1 MNNDFTEI
9 VGAQCFTSSKWARLC
24 NATRVDF
31 AGFRFY
37 KHDVPEG
44 VNPYRKG
51 ATFLSDTIT
60 SITREDKFLVS
71 WRKGK
76 EKELGGAEQ
85 FDKFMQSMADFG
97 TSGHILYDR
106 MVQGIATEES
116 LVASIKAFALE
127 HNLSKVTEFKAIET
141 AKKNLLAFR
150 AFNAEHEIEVFA
162 CEQMVT
168 SATLG
173 ISTPVDILA
182 TGMFQIEKSG
192 KKKKCWLL
200 GNLKTSENAQNH
212 SYQCAIELY
221 CAWQSIVPQMLAIED
236 LPIVVGT
243 IRPKDW
249 RTEPTFE
256 FKDYTAF
263 AIEENT
269 TTTLEQVAGILQKN
283 NLMVP
288 PDIKTITWEG
298 PLLPD
303 TKFDYIP
310 LF

>member
-1 MNNDFTEI
+1 MNDFSEI
-9 VGAQCFTSSKWARLC
+9 VGAGCFTSSKWQRLC

-51 ATFLSDTIT
+51 ATFLSDKIT
-60 SITREDKFLVS
+60 SLTGEDKFLQS
-71 WRKGK
+71 WRKDMQK
-76 EKELGGAEQ
+76 KLGADN
-85 FDKFMQSMADFG
+85 FDTYMQQMADFG
-97 TSGHILYDR
+97 TELHIIYDL
-106 MVQGIATEES
+106 MVRGEATEEN
-116 LVASIKAFALE
+116 LTAAIKAFALQ
-127 HNLSKVTEFKAIET
+127 SGFTKVAEFKAIET

-182 TGMFQIEKSG
+182 TGMFQTEKGG

-200 GNLKTSENAQNH
+200 GNLKSSENAQNH
-212 SYQCAIELY
+212 GWQCSAELY
-221 CAWQSIVPQMLAIED
+221 CSWQSIVPQMLAIEE

-256 FKDYTAF
+256 FKDYTTF
-263 AIEENT
+263 ATDEKT
-269 TTTLEQVAGILQKN
+269 TQTLEQVAGILQKN
-283 NLMVP
+283 NLMTP

-298 PLLPD
+298 PLLPE
-303 TKFDYIP
+303 TEFTYQPI
-310 LF
+310 F

>member
-1 MNNDFTEI
+1 MNNDFSEI
-9 VGAQCFTSSKWARLC
+9 VGQNCYTSSKWARLC

-37 KHDVPEG
+37 KHDGPEG
-44 VNPYRKG
+44 SIYRKG
-51 ATFLSDTIT
+51 ATFLSDKIT
-60 SITREDKFLVS
+60 SLTEEDKFLVS

-76 EKELGGAEQ
+76 ERELGGAEQ

-97 TSGHILYDR
+97 TSGHILYDL
-106 MVQGIATEES
+106 MVQGKASEES
-116 LVASIKAFALE
+116 LVSSMQAFALE
-127 HNLSKVTEFKAIET
+127 HNLSKVTAFKAMET
-141 AKKNLLAFR
+141 SKKNLLSFR

-182 TGMFQIEKSG
+182 TGMFQTKKGG
-192 KKKKCWLL
+192 KKEKCWLL

-221 CAWQSIVPQMLAIED
+221 CSWQSIVPQMLAIED

-256 FKDYTAF
+256 FKPYTEF
-263 AIEENT
+263 ATDPDVAAE
-269 TTTLEQVAGILQKN
+269 LEAVSRILQRKG
-283 NLMVP
+283 LMVP

-303 TKFDYIP
+303 TKFEYLP